1 LFTHLWTGG
10 GSAPKE
16 WTDVLLYRDIYH
28 CTPSQ
33 LEEQDLGTM
42 RVHLAL
48 LDAEARAEAAKRGES
63 VTSGTRGKSALD
75 ELREKF
81 GVPVGVKRAH

>member
-1 LFTHLWTGG
+1 
-10 GSAPKE
+10 
-16 WTDVLLYRDIYH
+16 
-28 CTPSQ
+28 
-33 LEEQDLGTM
+33 M